1 MSMIEYEKGLIFKR
15 NKQMR
20 EEILQHY
27 GWKILYVANKYGSI
41 HLIDRKTM
49 RTKLR

>member
-1 MSMIEYEKGLIFKR
+1 MIEYEKGMIFKR
-15 NKQMR
+15 KKKIR

-27 GWKILYVANKYGSI
+27 GWKILYVANKYGYEN
-41 HLIDRKTM
+41 LIDRKTM